1 MTSANDFPSSGG
13 ERQVAIQCM
22 FGFTII
28 ALSGILKLL
37 ERSFHLP
44 HTLVLFVLTT
54 LGSYG
59 YTFTADFT
67 RIATDATNSFS
78 ESELLVVFLP
88 ALAFHATHGINF
100 YVFRRCLVEILLFA
114 VGTTVINTYIMME
127 YNMAIMRNKF
137 GRLWCF
143 ILGALQTCT
152 ERVSV
157 ADSLLNKGKHP
168 MIATILNV
176 ETLVSAILSWDM
188 LSIII
193 RQAQSHKRISVLPLL
208 LDMNMS
214 MVLSGAC
221 GLLCA
226 LLVKATLHRCRFQ
239 PQSMVVFVVASS
251 YALFALLKLYGGCG
265 ILGVIFFCVMIS
277 TDTLITSTGL
287 EDELKRYWEVL
298 HDTSEVIS
306 LLLCALYIGH
316 EITPNVNAADISTS
330 LLTYLVAVAS
340 RAVSVVCMLP
350 FLSSVRSSS
359 RLAQALILIWL
370 GMRGSYRIFLAVH
383 YLRLLK
389 VSIGEATRGIVHVA
403 SAMVLVDLINVML
416 FENILT
422 FIARNVAF
430 AAGYVSD
437 SELERLTLRNAL
449 RYLRHTSRV
458 AAHAERAEAR
468 FVPVDWRWVTG
479 RTYVTDLRKQSAK
492 GSTAVQLAA
501 MRDADG
507 VGNEH
512 PIENFSADQEAA
524 NMKAYEF
531 AIENAIRIQR
541 VSYQK
546 QYRSGMI
553 QKKTEARLLAA
564 LQYPYESK
572 TYLNIDMIR
581 QLIAVPP
588 WVNWLVRA
596 TKSLLKSGSGGDD
609 FGCDGLA
616 DRGEGG
622 EYSFEMSIRE
632 RVVEVFEHPRYDL
645 VQCSVTV
652 SAAACLGGVLLLPM
666 YDHRVALLAIGL
678 QTAYL
683 AAFATEMSIMVFVY
697 GQRFVRMEQY
707 NLLDLLLVV
716 GCSGLYGLQLALRVV
731 DGRLSDGTVGMALAT
746 LFLCAMLMRLVHL
759 TQYGEDL
766 VEWVISLIHQY
777 MDSIIYA
784 AYETGLALIK
794 GEEDVRENIWKTV
807 DEFMADQIRCHAGE
821 NRLEVLR
828 QVVEVH
834 SKYPGVAVAFKSRQA
849 CQSILNDVRR
859 HIDELLHN
867 GAMDTAEHR
876 KMITAAEEAMQ
887 QVMSA
892 PYSFPSSYKPISV
905 LRAVPWMGT
914 DQLRQ
919 FLAMSIRPVS
929 YDPGVEIIHENEDT
943 SIVVA
948 TSGIVKV
955 SGEVTENVDGALP
968 NTASFLYFYSDGY
981 FEDYILAPDI
991 IGTLSIVS
999 DEPCVTTVTAETAVN
1014 AYLIPKERLLEALE
1028 VFTAWP
1034 SFRYQ
1039 LWYFI
1044 CSTLSTP
1051 LLQSQPQYQTW
1062 PTEKVNNRLERMQMP
1077 DLMNAKQ
1084 FQVSQDIEDL
1094 LLIQGRIMD
1103 ATTEEEYLAPMY
1115 IPRTVTKIIF
1125 PGEVYSRPCP
1135 VMVIIANEQYTLP
1148 EEVDWVLREQRRG
1161 DDNNE
1166 QRAAAATSAGFS
1178 NFDEMTYLSRATGAK
1193 KVAEPE

>member
-1 MTSANDFPSSGG
+1 MAAGYKKSFFNLFSR

-22 FGFTII
+22 FAFSVI
-28 ALSGILKLL
+28 ALSGVLKLL

-67 RIATDATNSFS
+67 RIATDATHSFS

-114 VGTTVINTYIMME
+114 VGTTMINTYIMME
-127 YNMAIMRNKF
+127 YNMAVMRNKF

-176 ETLVSAILSWDM
+176 ETLVSAILSWDI

-193 RQAQSHKRISVLPLL
+193 RQAQSHNRISVLPLL
-208 LDMNMS
+208 LEMNVS

-226 LLVKATLHRCRFQ
+226 LLVKMTLHRCRFH
-239 PQSMVVFVVASS
+239 PQSMVVFIVASS

-370 GMRGSYRIFLAVH
+370 GMRGSYRIFLSLH
-383 YLRLLK
+383 YLRLLN
-389 VSIGEATRGIVHVA
+389 VSIGEATRGIIHVA
-403 SAMVLVDLINVML
+403 SAMIFVDLINVML

-422 FIARNVAF
+422 FI
-430 AAGYVSD
+430 GYVSD
-437 SELERLTLRNAL
+437 SELERLTLANAL

-479 RTYVTDLRKQSAK
+479 RTYVTDLRKRSAK

-507 VGNEH
+507 VANEH
-512 PIENFSADQEAA
+512 LIDNLSADQEAI

-572 TYLNIDMIR
+572 T
-581 QLIAVPP
+581 
-588 WVNWLVRA
+588 
-596 TKSLLKSGSGGDD
+596 
-609 FGCDGLA
+609 
-616 DRGEGG
+616 
-622 EYSFEMSIRE
+622 
-632 RVVEVFEHPRYDL
+632 
-645 VQCSVTV
+645 
-652 SAAACLGGVLLLPM
+652 
-666 YDHRVALLAIGL
+666 
-678 QTAYL
+678 
-683 AAFATEMSIMVFVY
+683 
-697 GQRFVRMEQY
+697 
-707 NLLDLLLVV
+707 
-716 GCSGLYGLQLALRVV
+716 
-731 DGRLSDGTVGMALAT
+731 
-746 LFLCAMLMRLVHL
+746 
-759 TQYGEDL
+759 
-766 VEWVISLIHQY
+766 
-777 MDSIIYA
+777 
-784 AYETGLALIK
+784 
-794 GEEDVRENIWKTV
+794 
-807 DEFMADQIRCHAGE
+807 
-821 NRLEVLR
+821 
-828 QVVEVH
+828 
-834 SKYPGVAVAFKSRQA
+834 
-849 CQSILNDVRR
+849 
-859 HIDELLHN
+859 
-867 GAMDTAEHR
+867 
-876 KMITAAEEAMQ
+876 
-887 QVMSA
+887 
-892 PYSFPSSYKPISV
+892 
-905 LRAVPWMGT
+905 
-914 DQLRQ
+914 
-919 FLAMSIRPVS
+919 
-929 YDPGVEIIHENEDT
+929 
-943 SIVVA
+943 
-948 TSGIVKV
+948 
-955 SGEVTENVDGALP
+955 
-968 NTASFLYFYSDGY
+968 
-981 FEDYILAPDI
+981 
-991 IGTLSIVS
+991 
-999 DEPCVTTVTAETAVN
+999 
-1014 AYLIPKERLLEALE
+1014 
-1028 VFTAWP
+1028 
-1034 SFRYQ
+1034 
-1039 LWYFI
+1039 
-1044 CSTLSTP
+1044 
-1051 LLQSQPQYQTW
+1051 
-1062 PTEKVNNRLERMQMP
+1062 
-1077 DLMNAKQ
+1077 
-1084 FQVSQDIEDL
+1084 
-1094 LLIQGRIMD
+1094 
-1103 ATTEEEYLAPMY
+1103 
-1115 IPRTVTKIIF
+1115 
-1125 PGEVYSRPCP
+1125 
-1135 VMVIIANEQYTLP
+1135 
-1148 EEVDWVLREQRRG
+1148 
-1161 DDNNE
+1161 
-1166 QRAAAATSAGFS
+1166 
-1178 NFDEMTYLSRATGAK
+1178 
-1193 KVAEPE
+1193 